1 MPGARLTTKQ
11 YSTLS
16 ARKPTSTAV
25 SASPT
30 GASTTATTSR
40 KRSGVTPA
48 SGSGS
53 DLEETLAMYMRA
65 VGIPEPLREY
75 RFDPKRRW
83 RADFAWPELM
93 LLVEVEGGQW
103 TNGRHTRG
111 AGFEADCEKYNE
123 AALFGWRVLR
133 VTSTHIKTGEA
144 LAWIVRALV

>member
-1 MPGARLTTKQ
+1 MRAARLTTKQ

-16 ARKPTSTAV
+16 ARSRTS
-25 SASPT
+25 T
-30 GASTTATTSR
+30 GASASATGAKSTATTSR
-40 KRSGVTPA
+40 KPSGAKPA

>member
-1 MPGARLTTKQ
+1 MKQ
-11 YSTLS
+11 SSTS
-16 ARKPTSTAV
+16 PIHTRQPTSACV
-25 SASPT
+25 SRT
-30 GASTTATTSR
+30 GAKSTATTSR

-93 LLVEVEGGQW
+93 LLVEVEGGHW

-133 VTSTHIKTGEA
+133 VTGTHIKSGEA